1 MKNRRSESVTGLAV
15 QGASASVSVYD
26 ARPFFEKAL
35 HYGVQHGIIDS
46 PKLAL
51 IGAEAPKGMVQIARY
66 FGSEFLRPEIEK
78 ARDRLVNLVSL
89 YLEAS
94 CEGDLRRAAESL
106 RDHSFLSRSK
116 GGSDM
121 LKALIAMPQNSHFGM
136 NESGGFTDE
145 HIPLLAKWSLRS
157 LADYQAELSQ
167 RSQVA
172 QVMDAA
178 IWLAAR
184 LGMDAA
190 DLEEAGKDAEA
201 VIRTALLVLA
211 TGRRDM
217 PDWVAFEKTITALRK
232 KHGTTAAPD
241 KGKVK
246 GAGRVAIAGPVS
258 IFTLPLPKQ
267 IPESLVPVIE
277 AVRVSVL
284 EDMPKIVDPALA
296 PRQLFDQTPAFMGR
310 YFWVEDSLSEVDH
323 HDRLTSGAWA
333 KATGGLSDDGSLLT
347 LFLSIA
353 AGAPPKTLL
362 TEKAA
367 VTLVRKIQK
376 SGLQVDLVYQ
386 YIAAN
391 APAQYQQDYASLWS
405 AFVEESQQT
414 LQSDSFSALEDA
426 VALLRLECNVR

>member
-1 MKNRRSESVTGLAV
+1 VSHPEI
-15 QGASASVSVYD
+15 QGSPASVSIYD

-35 HYGVQHGIIDS
+35 HYGVQHGLIDAE
-46 PKLAL
+46 KLAL

-78 ARDRLVNLVSL
+78 ARERMVNLVSI
-89 YLEAS
+89 YLETS
-94 CEGDLRRAAESL
+94 CQGDLRQAAESL

-136 NESGGFTDE
+136 NEYGAFTDE

-157 LADYQAELSQ
+157 LADYQAELAQ

-178 IWLAAR
+178 IWLAAQ

-190 DLEEAGKDAEA
+190 DLEDAGKDAEA

-211 TGRRDM
+211 TGRADM
-217 PDWVAFEKTITALRK
+217 PDWVAFEKMIAALRK
-232 KHGTTAAPD
+232 KHGAGAAV
-241 KGKVK
+241 GKARSGPAGK
-246 GAGRVAIAGPVS
+246 AGLDGAASALSVAM
-258 IFTLPLPKQ
+258 PKNV
-267 IPESLVPVIE
+267 PANLVDVVE
-277 AVRVSVL
+277 AVRQSVIADL
-284 EDMPKIVDPALA
+284 QKILDPLLA

-310 YFWVEDSLSEVDH
+310 YFWIEDGLSEVDH
-323 HDRLTSGAWA
+323 HDRLTSSAWA

-367 VTLVRKIQK
+367 TALVRKIQK
-376 SGLQVDLVYQ
+376 SGLNIEVAHQFIL
-386 YIAAN
+386 AN
-391 APAQYQQDYASLWS
+391 APAQCQQDYAQLWA
-405 AFVEESQQT
+405 AFVDESQSV

-426 VALLRLECNVR
+426 LALLRLECNVK